1 MLSSSFKWRHYEGE
15 IILLNVRWYL
25 KYQLSYRNLEEMM
38 TERGIKVDHTTIM
51 RWVHQY
57 SSEIEKKIR
66 RHLRPT
72 NDSWRVDETYIKVK
86 GEWKYL
92 YRAVDSAGDTIDFML
107 STKRDRKAAKKFF
120 KKALGSNHNQMP
132 RIITVDKNA
141 SYPIAID
148 ELKNEKKLSK
158 NIEIRQVKYLN
169 NIVEQDHRSVKRII
183 TPMLGFQSF
192 RSASKTLKGI
202 EAMNMVKK
210 GQVNNLNYSGL
221 SEIKY
226 INQLF
231 EIVL

>member
-1 MLSSSFKWRHYEGE
+1 MLSSSFKWKHYEGE

-25 KYQLSYRNLEEMM
+25 KYPLSYRNLEEMM
-38 TERGIKVDHTTIM
+38 AERGIQVDHTTIM
-51 RWVHQY
+51 RLVHQY
-57 SSEIEKKIR
+57 LSEIEKKIR

-72 NDSWRVDETYIKVK
+72 NDSWRVDETYIIVK

-92 YRAVDSAGDTIDFML
+92 YRAADSDGNTIDFML
-107 STKRDRKAAKKFF
+107 STKRNRKTAKRFF

-158 NIEIRQVKYLN
+158 NIEIRQVTYLN

-183 TPMLGFQSF
+183 TSMLGFRSF

-210 GQVNNLNYSGL
+210 RQVNNLNYSGL
-221 SEIKY
+221 SEVKY

>member
-1 MLSSSFKWRHYEGE
+1 MLS
-15 IILLNVRWYL
+15 
-25 KYQLSYRNLEEMM
+25 
-38 TERGIKVDHTTIM
+38 
-51 RWVHQY
+51 
-57 SSEIEKKIR
+57 
-66 RHLRPT
+66 
-72 NDSWRVDETYIKVK
+72 
-86 GEWKYL
+86 
-92 YRAVDSAGDTIDFML
+92 A
-107 STKRDRKAAKKFF
+107 KRDRKAAKRFF

-132 RIITVDKNA
+132 RVIIVDKNA
-141 SYPIAID
+141 SYPIVID

-210 GQVNNLNYSGL
+210 GQVNNLNYSVF
-221 SEIKY
+221 SEVKY

-231 EIVL
+231 GTVL